1 LRPVPDRL
9 LREKIVFKPHKGRRR
24 KLDERVWARFA
35 WLIPITTRA
44 ILRLPLRSRLRRTMV
59 RYWVQRS
66 YEIVN
71 RRDFDLA
78 LAGQHP
84 EVRIRWSGDPATGI
98 APDLVGREFQG
109 HEGFRHAWNA
119 WLEAFDDLQV
129 EPNEVTDLG
138 DRLLIGIRSVGR
150 GTASGAQVDQNGFTL
165 YTFREGLVA
174 SQEFFLDRETAE
186 RAAGLS

>member
-1 LRPVPDRL
+1 VAKERL
-9 LREKIVFKPHKGRRR
+9 LRERVVFSPRRLKRRR
-24 KLDERVWARFA
+24 VDERVWALVPR
-35 WLIPITTRA
+35 LIPITTRA
-44 ILRLPLRSRLRRTMV
+44 ILRLPLHSRLRRAMV

-84 EVRIRWSGDPATGI
+84 EVLIRWSGDPAAGI
-98 APDLVGREFQG
+98 APDLVGREFRG
-109 HEGFRHAWNA
+109 HEGFRRAWNA

-138 DRLLIGIRSVGR
+138 DRLLIGIRSAGR
-150 GTASGAQVDQNGFTL
+150 GTASGALVEQRGFTL
-165 YTFREGLVA
+165 YTFRDGLVA
-174 SQEFFLDRETAE
+174 SQEFFLDREQAE
-186 RAAGLS
+186 RAAGLI